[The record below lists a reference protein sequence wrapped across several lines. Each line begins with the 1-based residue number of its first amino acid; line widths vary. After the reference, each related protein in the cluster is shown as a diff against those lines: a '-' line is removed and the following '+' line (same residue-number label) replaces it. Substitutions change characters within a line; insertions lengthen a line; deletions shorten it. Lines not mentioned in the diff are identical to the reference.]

1 MFVQVIQGRTSDA
14 AALRAAMDRWGAE
27 LSPSATGFLGT
38 TAGVTGDGRFVALAR
53 FESTDAARR
62 NSERPEQDAW
72 WTETVRLF
80 DGEATFHDSHDV
92 GVYLVGDPDQAGFVQ
107 VMQGRTRDSARA
119 KELMSADSPEWAS
132 FRPDIIGSVNIDHG
146 DGTWTSA
153 IYFTSEAEAREGE
166 RKDPPPEMA
175 AQMAEMDALAD
186 GPVEFFDLTD
196 PWLSTPR

>member
-1 MFVQVIQGRTSDA
+1 MFVQVIQGRTSDTG
-14 AALRAAMDRWGAE
+14 ALRAAMDRWDAE
-27 LSPSATGFLGT
+27 LSPAATGYLGT
-38 TAGVTGDGRFVALAR
+38 TAGVTRDGRFVALAR
-53 FESTDAARR
+53 FESADAARH

-72 WTETVRLF
+72 WTRTARLL
-80 DGEATFHDSHDV
+80 DGEATFHDSDDV
-92 GVYLVGDPDQAGFVQ
+92 GVDLVGDPDRAGFVQ
-107 VMQGRTRDSARA
+107 VMQGRTTDSARA

-132 FRPDIIGSVNIDHG
+132 YRPDIIGSVTIDHG

-166 RKDPPPEMA
+166 RKEAPPELA

-196 PWLSTPR
+196 PWLYTPR